1 MKFLS
6 WLLIL
11 CFTTQAA
18 FAGTVREDLT
28 SALNNYEYS
37 MVVEWD
43 QKDKEKAEAFSKQFI
58 AEVQKLID
66 RGLKKEE
73 LLSVVESRVTS
84 PERLATI
91 KMKAALL
98 KDSVTDAQGV
108 ANLLQSEL
116 TELGQRGA
124 SWNGEVQM
132 YVLAIVPLILLG
144 ALIIYQHMWNQ
155 SHRCKT
161 AAREMVCET
170 VCDDWSYSESANC
183 DSWGQ
188 NCSGGEYC
196 VSSHE
201 ECGLEEFCKEWEK
214 IPGR

>member
-1 MKFLS
+1 MKLITWF
-6 WLLIL
+6 LIL
-11 CFTTQAA
+11 CFTTQA

-28 SALNNYEYS
+28 VALNDYEFD

-43 QKDKEKAEAFSKQFI
+43 QKDKAKAEAFNTNFSQSL
-58 AEVQKLID
+58 EKLFK
-66 RGLKKEE
+66 RGLTQTE
-73 LLSVVESRVTS
+73 LLSVVEQRVTNK
-84 PERLATI
+84 ERFQTI

-98 KDSVTDAQGV
+98 QNSLTDPKSVTD
-108 ANLLQSEL
+108 LLQKELSEM
-116 TELGQRGA
+116 GQRGA

-132 YVLAIVPLILLG
+132 YVLAIVPLILIG
-144 ALIIYQHMWNQ
+144 ALIIYQMSWNQ
-155 SHRCKT
+155 SHRC
-161 AAREMVCET
+161 AEASREMFCET

-201 ECGLEEFCKEWEK
+201 ECGLQEVCQEWEK
-214 IPGR
+214 IPGK